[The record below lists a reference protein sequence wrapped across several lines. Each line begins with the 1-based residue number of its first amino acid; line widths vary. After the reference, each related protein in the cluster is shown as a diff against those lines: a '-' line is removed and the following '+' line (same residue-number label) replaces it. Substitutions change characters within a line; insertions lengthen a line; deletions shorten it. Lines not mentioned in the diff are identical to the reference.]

1 MLYFYFFKQ
10 KTAYELRISDWSSD
24 VCSSD
29 LFEKAV
35 GLLACRRLIQG
46 LAAKKHIVL
55 PPPSRVK
62 AEISITERSTVFSAN
77 GILPLGHRKRL
88 VGTVVTIRLHEAGI
102 FGMRPSSEESRV
114 GKGGVSPG
122 RSGWWPY

>member
-1 MLYFYFFKQ
+1 MRVGPIGFVEKILAPQ
-10 KTAYELRISDWSSD
+10 RDLHVRLAVQRIGEAS
-24 VCSSD
+24 
-29 LFEKAV
+29 FEKAV

-77 GILPLGHRKRL
+77 GILPIGHRTRI
-88 VGTVVTIRLHEAGI
+88 VGTVGTISPNETGI
-102 FGMRPSSEESRV
+102 FGMRP
-114 GKGGVSPG
+114 GVA
-122 RSGWWPY
+122 RT

>member
-1 MLYFYFFKQ
+1 MDFIF
-10 KTAYELRISDWSSD
+10 SSRRLHTSCAL
-24 VCSSD
+24 VTGVQTCA
-29 LFEKAV
+29 LPIL

-62 AEISITERSTVFSAN
+62 SEISITERSTVFSAN

-88 VGTVVTIRLHEAGI
+88 VGTVVTTRLHEEI
-102 FGMRPSSEESRV
+102 
-114 GKGGVSPG
+114 G
-122 RSGWWPY
+122 RAHV